1 MDRSL
6 LPNCRRLV
14 HRMMAGLLAAAGLAV
29 PAADTAAQPAGY
41 PGSGRVTFVVPFAPG
56 GISDG

>member
-14 HRMMAGLLAAAGLAV
+14 HRMMAGLLALAGLAV